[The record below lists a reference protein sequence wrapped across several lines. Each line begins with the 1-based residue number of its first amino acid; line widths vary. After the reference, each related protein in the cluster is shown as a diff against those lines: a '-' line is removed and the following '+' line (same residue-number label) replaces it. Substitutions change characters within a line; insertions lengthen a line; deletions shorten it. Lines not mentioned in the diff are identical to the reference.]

1 MVIHTNE
8 GSFPE
13 EERSAKRART
23 KEVLLRWYEKL
34 RKMGI
39 EMTVENVGYPLKDNL
54 LFDYDEFVRLFAEL
68 PDEIGCLIDTGH
80 AMLNG
85 WDIVKLIKTLGP
97 RIRGYHLNNNDGKHD
112 SHYPLYDSE
121 GYYSPQQIDEMLR
134 AIAIY
139 SPERILASS
148 THQTAGSLQ
157 KAYMR
162 IYAGS
167 SASRKRP
174 RVKCTGYKEV
184 LSMAMLV
191 LFGTFLLTMICGL
204 PVALT
209 MGASAALYIICFT
222 DTSPLVIMQQT
233 VSGVNNYVL
242 LAAPFFIM
250 AGALWRVGVFPNGWS
265 LLHVHGRSLY
275 RRPSYGSG
283 GRLRL
288 LRCYVGLPRLPL
300 RRRSDPL

>member
-1 MVIHTNE
+1 MNRIYLSTYGIAFSDYETLKRQVDAFPDFQLGVEYATEWKTPDFHERLTAQITDMAGIPATIHAPFVEICTVPGSEEEAYMEACFDKACWYYQQFHATSMVIHTNE

-139 SPERILASS
+139 SPDADLGIE
-148 THQTAGSLQ
+148 
-157 KAYMR
+157 
-162 IYAGS
+162 YAPDG
-167 SASRKRP
+167 R
-174 RVKCTGYKEV
+174 
-184 LSMAMLV
+184 
-191 LFGTFLLTMICGL
+191 
-204 PVALT
+204 
-209 MGASAALYIICFT
+209 FT
-222 DTSPLVIMQQT
+222 TE
-233 VSGVNNYVL
+233 
-242 LAAPFFIM
+242 
-250 AGALWRVGVFPNGWS
+250 
-265 LLHVHGRSLY
+265 SLY
-275 RRPSYGSG
+275 ADIRRVVRVTEEAASQT
-283 GRLRL
+283 
-288 LRCYVGLPRLPL
+288 
-300 RRRSDPL
+300 RRV